1 MSTVVLCVDL
11 MDRSKIGAA
20 HPDAV
25 FVRSAT
31 ALAERVAG
39 GAVDG
44 AVTAVIVDLSRPDAL
59 AAIEAASAAGLGVT
73 AFGSHVDEAM
83 LAAARDAGATDVLPR
98 SRFFARLG

>member
-1 MSTVVLCVDL
+1 MTMVVLCVDL

-39 GAVDG
+39 GAV
-44 AVTAVIVDLSRPDAL
+44 TAVIIDLSRPDAL
-59 AAIEAASAAGLGVT
+59 AAIAAASAAGVGVT

>member
-25 FVRSAT
+25 FVRSAA
-31 ALAERVAG
+31 ALAERCTT
-39 GAVDG
+39 G

-59 AAIEAASAAGLGVT
+59 AAIEVASAAGVGVT

-83 LAAARDAGATDVLPR
+83 LAAARDAGATDVVPR